1 MAEIRQELGID
12 VSQAISAL
20 NNLDRRLDQFGRS
33 LDNIAGKL
41 RNFNTAA
48 SRAFRLG
55 NVTGDLEKAS
65 TSTQKVVQGFS
76 NFAREA
82 NNAGSAANSAASGI
96 NAAANASQNA
106 ANAANALGASA
117 ASGTTRAST
126 SFTRLGSTI
135 NAAAAR
141 ISGTLG
147 RVRTAFQTFG
157 TQSQQS
163 IGQFTLGFSTLGRII
178 SAQLFIRG
186 INAIGSAFTE
196 AASSAREF
204 ERTIAEITTIA
215 EGSSFRNFDA
225 AADAVRRLSD
235 EFNVPLGDVGE
246 GLYQTIS
253 NQIQGAANQVEVLTQ
268 ALILSKT
275 GVATA
280 ADSVSI
286 LTGTLNS
293 FQLEATEA
301 ERVTA
306 VLFKTV
312 QLGRTRIDEL
322 ANSFNVVST
331 LANETGVSVE
341 ELAAAFAT
349 VTINGL
355 NTSKAATQLRGV
367 LNAILKPTEE
377 LQAAFEAAGFAEGS
391 LAVETIGLA
400 GVIELISDAAGGSE
414 AELAKLIPR
423 IRGITAQLILGRDAG
438 DQFQSSLDRIQRA
451 AEEGIEEEF
460 QLRIQTNAETVENAI
475 NRLSNAL
482 TVDLGRS
489 INSVLAFFIRFQGA
503 TDLSVDALRVL
514 GPALVLTAGAFATYA
529 AAAGAAALAQTGFGA
544 GAVRVLGFLRGYPAA
559 LAIAGAL
566 GVGTFQA
573 TQAASRRAA
582 DQIVDDVRRA
592 NADRIKEARS
602 GRQAILR
609 EDIQRI
615 TDQFRAVSDFVRDE
629 RIKINER
636 LKNWEDNNAKIKRS
650 TESVFNDILDA
661 NRDFVDSLRNNAD
674 NAAQAQID
682 SQQRVADL
690 RRNLE
695 DTAFNASLQG
705 RDPVAQ
711 SFLQQQRAANLARN
725 AVEQLSTALR
735 EDQVSGATDAADRAL
750 AAAREAVE
758 TARTSGNRAAVS
770 RALAN
775 QRDIVNDIIRAEQ
788 RQQQIQ
794 AQREATNR
802 AAAQREEAR
811 VRELESAI
819 EEILDIQD
827 RFDPSASIT
836 DRQAIVD
843 EFEAAF
849 KEVRRLSVPD
859 QSKLTADQL
868 IDLASFRARIQ
879 DSFNVAEGQGFDLEA
894 TLSGE
899 SLRTL
904 NEQIQKVA
912 SDAFESAIKEAIS
925 ASLREGS
932 TITADAISQFQEV
945 AADAGPVQALDKLVQ
960 ALNAERDRLIQIER
974 NEENILRASENLKEA
989 GETVAKQLDR
999 SNSALENTATTLL
1012 TLPAALARGI
1022 ENIIPGRETIG
1033 RADATAQL
1041 NQLEQQIRGLP
1052 QRSQFLQ
1059 TEELQAELTEIN
1071 QTFRGIVDNLGVD
1084 ALLTLGPQIRRIN
1097 EAVQTADEA
1106 IQRSIQQRTS
1116 LQENFQGVL
1125 EGLQQTGQA
1134 AEDATKGAADN
1145 AGDLSTNAGTAATS
1159 LNSSA
1164 TSSAAIATNLE
1175 RGAAAAAQIAS
1186 SGGGG
1191 PVNAAFGKR
1200 IRYFNDGGFAPRGTD
1215 TVPAMLSPGEF
1226 VVNAKS
1232 TRKFFSQLQA
1242 INSGN
1247 APHYM
1252 AEGGPVTSISIGDIN
1267 VSASD
1272 TRSGDVTGRQIATSL
1287 KRELR
1292 RKTSAIRRF

>member
-12 VSQAISAL
+12 VSQAVSAL

-55 NVTGDLEKAS
+55 NVTSDLEKAS
-65 TSTQKVVQGFS
+65 SSTQRVVQGFAG
-76 NFAREA
+76 FAREA
-82 NNAGSAANSAASGI
+82 QNAGSAANTAATGI
-96 NAAANASQNA
+96 NAAANASTNA

-117 ASGTTRAST
+117 ASGTARASS
-126 SFTRLGSTI
+126 SFQRFGATVSSV
-135 NAAAAR
+135 
-141 ISGTLG
+141 SGRVSGVLG
-147 RVRTAFQTFG
+147 RIRASLQAFG
-157 TQSQQS
+157 AQSQQTV
-163 IGQFTLGFSTLGRII
+163 GAFTLGFSTLGRII
-178 SAQLFIRG
+178 SAQVAIRG

-196 AASSAREF
+196 AASSARDF
-204 ERTIAEITTIA
+204 ERSIAEITTIA
-215 EGSSFRNFDA
+215 EGSAFRNFET

-253 NQIQGAANQVEVLTQ
+253 NQIQGAANQTEVLTQ

-280 ADSVSI
+280 EDSVSI

-331 LANETGVSVE
+331 LANEVGVSVE

-367 LNAILKPTEE
+367 LNAVLKPTAE
-377 LQAAFEAAGFAEGS
+377 LQKAFEAAGFAEGS
-391 LAVETIGLA
+391 LAVETLGLA
-400 GVIELISDAAGGSE
+400 GTIDLISNAAGGSE

-438 DQFQSSLDRIQRA
+438 DQFESALDRIQRA

-460 QLRIQTNAETVENAI
+460 QLRINTNSETVENAI

-489 INSVLAFFIRFQGA
+489 INSVLAFFIRFQSA
-503 TDLSVDALRVL
+503 TDFAVDSLRVL
-514 GPALVLTAGAFATYA
+514 GPALLLTAGAFAAYA
-529 AAAGAAALAQTGFGA
+529 AAAGVAALAQTGFGT
-544 GAVRVLGFLRGYPAA
+544 GALRVLGFLRGYPAA
-559 LAIAGAL
+559 LALAGAL
-566 GVGTFQA
+566 AVGTFQA

-582 DQIVDDVRRA
+582 DQIAADTRRS
-592 NADRIKEARS
+592 NAERIRDARKA
-602 GRQAILR
+602 RQAILR
-609 EDIQRI
+609 EDIGRI

-629 RIKINER
+629 RVEINNR
-636 LKNWEDNNAKIKRS
+636 LKNWEENNDKIKRS

-661 NRDFVDSLRNNAD
+661 NRSFVDALRSNAD
-674 NAAQAQID
+674 DAAQAQID

-690 RRNLE
+690 RRDLQ
-695 DTAFNASLQG
+695 DTAFNASLEG

-711 SFLQQQRAANLARN
+711 SFLQQQRAANLARD

-735 EDQVSGATDAADRAL
+735 DNQVSDATDASERAL

-794 AQREATNR
+794 QQREAANR

-827 RFDPSASIT
+827 RFDPSASLV
-836 DRQAIVD
+836 DRNAIVD
-843 EFEAAF
+843 EFQEAF
-849 KEVRRLSVPD
+849 KDVRRLSVPD
-859 QSKLTADQL
+859 GSKLTADQL
-868 IDLASFRARIQ
+868 IDLAKFRADIQ
-879 DSFNVAEGQGFDLEA
+879 DSFQVAQGQGIDLEA

-899 SLRTL
+899 SLSRL
-904 NEQIQKVA
+904 SEDIQKAA
-912 SDAFESAIKEAIS
+912 SAAFESALKEAIS
-925 ASLREGS
+925 ASLRGGS
-932 TITADAISQFQEV
+932 SITSEAISQFQQLSEN
-945 AADAGPVQALDKLVQ
+945 AGPVAALDKLVQ

-989 GETVAKQLDR
+989 GDVVAKQLDR
-999 SNSALENTATTLL
+999 SNSALENVAQTIL
-1012 TLPAALARGI
+1012 TLPAALARAA
-1022 ENIIPGRETIG
+1022 EVAIPGRETIG

-1041 NQLEQQIRGLP
+1041 NQLEQQLRSLP

-1059 TEELQAELTEIN
+1059 TDELQQELTQFN
-1071 QTFRGIVDNLGVD
+1071 QTFQGIVNNLGVD

-1097 EAVQTADEA
+1097 EAVNTAKQA
-1106 IQRSIQQRTS
+1106 VQKSVQQGTS
-1116 LQENFQGVL
+1116 LQGNLQNALQGI
-1125 EGLQQTGQA
+1125 QQTGKEA
-1134 AEDATKGAADN
+1134 AEQTGK
-1145 AGDLSTNAGTAATS
+1145 AAT
-1159 LNSSA
+1159 NSTTMSTQLQNA
-1164 TSSAAIATNLE
+1164 VAPAQAIAT
-1175 RGAAAAAQIAS
+1175 AAQQAASGFANAASAS
-1186 SGGGG
+1186 SNIGSGGQTQ
-1191 PVNAAFGKR
+1191 NAAFGGM
-1200 IRYFNDGGFAPRGTD
+1200 IRYFNKGGFAPRGTD

-1232 TRKFFSQLQA
+1232 TRKFYSQLQ
-1242 INSGN
+1242 SMN
-1247 APHYM
+1247 AGVQPKFLQD
-1252 AEGGPVTSISIGDIN
+1252 GGPVTNISIGDVN

>member
-33 LDNIAGKL
+33 LDNVASKL

-55 NVTGDLEKAS
+55 NVTSDLERAS
-65 TSTQKVVQGFS
+65 TSTNKVVQGFAGFS
-76 NFAREA
+76 REA
-82 NNAGSAANSAASGI
+82 TAAGSAASTAATGINSAAT
-96 NAAANASQNA
+96 ASQNA
-106 ANAANALGASA
+106 ARAATSLGAAA
-117 ASGTTRAST
+117 ASGTSRAST
-126 SFTRLGSTI
+126 SFQRFSATASTV
-135 NAAAAR
+135 AGR
-141 ISGTLG
+141 VSGTLA
-147 RVRTAFQTFG
+147 RLRASLQTFG
-157 TQSQQS
+157 QQSQQTV
-163 IGQFTLGFSTLGRII
+163 GQFTLGFSTLGRIL
-178 SAQLFIRG
+178 SAQVAIRG
-186 INAIGSAFTE
+186 INAIAGAFGE
-196 AASSAREF
+196 ATTSAREF

-215 EGSSFRNFDA
+215 EGSAFRNFDA

-253 NQIQGAANQVEVLTQ
+253 NQIQGAANQTEVLTQ

-301 ERVTA
+301 ERVSA

-355 NTSKAATQLRGV
+355 NTSKTATQLRGV

-438 DQFQSSLDRIQRA
+438 DQFQSSLERINRA

-460 QLRIQTNAETVENAI
+460 QLRISTNAETVENVI

-489 INSVLAFFIRFQGA
+489 INSVLAFFVRFDGA
-503 TDLSVDALRVL
+503 INVSVGALRVL
-514 GPALVLTAGAFATYA
+514 GPALLLTAGAFATYA
-529 AAAGAAALAQTGFGA
+529 AAAGVAAVAQTGFGA

-566 GVGTFQA
+566 AVGTFQA
-573 TQAASRRAA
+573 TQAASQRAA
-582 DQIVDDVRRA
+582 DQIAADTRRA
-592 NADRIKEARS
+592 NAERLRDARRS
-602 GRQAILR
+602 RQAILR
-609 EDIQRI
+609 EDTQRI

-629 RIKINER
+629 RIKINDR
-636 LKNWEDNNAKIKRS
+636 LENWEDNNDKIKRS

-661 NRDFVDSLRNNAD
+661 NRSFVDALRQNAD

-682 SQQRVADL
+682 SQERVADL
-690 RRNLE
+690 RRDLS
-695 DTAFNASLQG
+695 DTLFNASLEG

-711 SFLQQQRAANLARN
+711 SFLQQQRAANLARD
-725 AVEQLSTALR
+725 AVEQLSSALR
-735 EDQVSGATDAADRAL
+735 EEDVANATGAADRAL

-758 TARTSGNRAAVS
+758 TARTSGNRAAVT
-770 RALAN
+770 RALFN

-794 AQREATNR
+794 SEREAANR
-802 AAAQREEAR
+802 AAAAREEAR

-836 DRQAIVD
+836 DRSAIVD

-849 KEVRRLSVPD
+849 REVRRLSVPD
-859 QSKLTADQL
+859 DAKLTADQL
-868 IDLASFRARIQ
+868 IDLARFRADIQ
-879 DSFNVAEGQGFDLEA
+879 ESFQVAEGQGFDLEA

-899 SLRTL
+899 SLRRL
-904 NEQIQKVA
+904 NEDIQRIA
-912 SDAFESAIKEAIS
+912 TDAFESAIKEAIS

-932 TITADAISQFQEV
+932 TITADAISQFQGLAEN
-945 AADAGPVQALDKLVQ
+945 AGPVQALDKLVQ

-974 NEENILRASENLKEA
+974 NEENIVRASENLREA
-989 GETVAKQLDR
+989 GETVAGQLDR
-999 SNSALENTATTLL
+999 SNTALENTATTLL

-1022 ENIIPGRETIG
+1022 ENIIPGRDTLG
-1033 RADATAQL
+1033 RGEATAQL
-1041 NQLEQQIRGLP
+1041 NQLEQQLRSLP
-1052 QRSQFLQ
+1052 ERSQFLQ
-1059 TEELQAELTEIN
+1059 TEELQQELQQFN
-1071 QTFRGIVDNLGVD
+1071 QTFTGIVDNLGVD
-1084 ALLTLGPQIRRIN
+1084 ALLLLGPQIRRIN
-1097 EAVQTADEA
+1097 EAVNTANQA
-1106 IQRSIQQRTS
+1106 IQRSVQQGTS
-1116 LQENFQGVL
+1116 LREN
-1125 EGLQQTGQA
+1125 LQQ
-1134 AEDATKGAADN
+1134 
-1145 AGDLSTNAGTAATS
+1145 S
-1159 LNSSA
+1159 LQGLRD
-1164 TSSAAIATNLE
+1164 T
-1175 RGAAAAAQIAS
+1175 GAAAAEQTGTAADNGENLQRSLSAATSPIQQIAS
-1186 SGGGG
+1186 ASGTIASNLASAAQSAGQIGSSA
-1191 PVNAAFGKR
+1191 PVQTAAFGGM
-1200 IRYFNDGGFAPRGTD
+1200 IRYFNSGGFAPKGTD
-1215 TVPAMLSPGEF
+1215 TVPAMLSPGEY

-1242 INSGN
+1242 INAGVQ
-1247 APHYM
+1247 PRYFQD
-1252 AEGGPVTSISIGDIN
+1252 GGEVTNVSIGDIN
-1267 VSASD
+1267 VNASD
-1272 TRSGDVTGRQIATSL
+1272 TRSGDTTGRQIATSL

-1292 RKTSAIRRF
+1292 RKTSSLRRF